1 MVDCLQIIVSI
12 VFVVLITSPLSIFIR
27 KHTNL
32 TFSTIVCLNMY
43 NTLFNY
49 DTTLFADSVEV
60 IPNSYDGLAPWSTS
74 SLGFFV
80 SGTYQLDEAT
90 RKRDGCVV
98 LHQLEVHSDFPL
110 LKV

>member
-1 MVDCLQIIVSI
+1 MVDCLQKIVSI

-60 IPNSYDGLAPWSTS
+60 IPNSYDGLAP
-74 SLGFFV
+74 
-80 SGTYQLDEAT
+80 
-90 RKRDGCVV
+90 
-98 LHQLEVHSDFPL
+98 
-110 LKV
+110 